1 MSKQIYKV
9 FERAQELLDISI
21 AINGPNYSG
30 SDLDLASL
38 IPLHLLGRRTV
49 LVIERVSSLEQS
61 SLNILDADV
70 IESNRYSLEDVE
82 GVAVNG
88 LNCQSM
94 AVFDHEV
101 SELYIQL
108 SCVTPLIANAVPEGK
123 DSKIPL
129 LSQLLYF
136 YIVFIEKRGSC
147 LKPLRNRAIY
157 EGYGTLGFFLVHQQE
172 FSQFLRERLGAGK
185 HDLVEKFTSTELAN
199 ELFDAGLIVLCW
211 GITPWVYMITSQEED
226 KDSLQFPENFDATE
240 KGFYKFRSSITEV
253 SVIPGDALSRWDTE
267 ETGEWPML
275 EILGDGNVV
284 ELEFCNLKAFDEL
297 GVSFTPVPLFKL
309 KKTHRRITA
318 SVPLLSI
325 DIKI

>member
-1 MSKQIYKV
+1 M
-9 FERAQELLDISI
+9 
-21 AINGPNYSG
+21 
-30 SDLDLASL
+30 
-38 IPLHLLGRRTV
+38 LHFV
-49 LVIERVSSLEQS
+49 L
-61 SLNILDADV
+61 
-70 IESNRYSLEDVE
+70 ES
-82 GVAVNG
+82 
-88 LNCQSM
+88 
-94 AVFDHEV
+94 
-101 SELYIQL
+101 
-108 SCVTPLIANAVPEGK
+108 
-123 DSKIPL
+123 
-129 LSQLLYF
+129 
-136 YIVFIEKRGSC
+136 
-147 LKPLRNRAIY
+147 AIY
-157 EGYGTLGFFLVHQQE
+157 ESYGSLGFFLVHQQE

-199 ELFDAGLIVLCW
+199 ELFDVGLIVLCW

-226 KDSLQFPENFDATE
+226 KYSLQFPENFDAME

-275 EILGDGNVV
+275 EIPGDGDVV
-284 ELEFCNLKAFDEL
+284 ELEFFNLKAFDEL